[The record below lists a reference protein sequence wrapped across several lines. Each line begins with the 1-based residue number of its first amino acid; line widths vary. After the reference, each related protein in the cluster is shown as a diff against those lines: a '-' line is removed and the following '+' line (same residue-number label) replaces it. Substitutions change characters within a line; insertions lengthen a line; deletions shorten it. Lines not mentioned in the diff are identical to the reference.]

1 MAEFNLMSIVLSL
14 YPGQFSDAK
23 FSNIWTRNKLEIA
36 KFHFYTY
43 KLFYLLHI
51 PVLFTWFA
59 IELKCLIFALKGFFE
74 MVFLVQVYL
83 TVKCCW

>member
-43 KLFYLLHI
+43 KLFLFIAHSSGVDLI
-51 PVLFTWFA
+51 PDIRTKMSHLCF
-59 IELKCLIFALKGFFE
+59 KGFFE
-74 MVFLVQVYL
+74 MV
-83 TVKCCW
+83 